1 VCSQDR
7 KQVTQY
13 DSSERKVCYTASN
26 KEKNEKFEP
35 LACYLLPANI
45 VSNLMYKSSF
55 SKPFASMKTVLCHFV
70 EHHKLGKPVNG
81 WRNLIHMIYST
92 KFLVAV
98 TRSITLRLTDVLS
111 RPVGKTSSFFIHQP
125 EQSSRSYMQTTNT
138 MRIYWKRM

>member
-1 VCSQDR
+1 
-7 KQVTQY
+7 
-13 DSSERKVCYTASN
+13 
-26 KEKNEKFEP
+26 
-35 LACYLLPANI
+35 
-45 VSNLMYKSSF
+45 
-55 SKPFASMKTVLCHFV
+55 
-70 EHHKLGKPVNG
+70 
-81 WRNLIHMIYST
+81 MIYST